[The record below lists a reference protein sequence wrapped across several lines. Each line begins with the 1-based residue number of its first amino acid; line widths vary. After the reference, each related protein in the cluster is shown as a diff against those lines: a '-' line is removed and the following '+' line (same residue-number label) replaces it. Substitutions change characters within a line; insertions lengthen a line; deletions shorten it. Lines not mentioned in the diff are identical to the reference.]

1 MTHDGDFAY
10 QLANNPSKLRGREW
24 DASDTFR
31 PCDLHWKEEPS
42 NLKHQRRAGITE
54 HTLVRLFNL
63 TWELTTLHIRTTTGP
78 LLTFLSA
85 LLCLI
90 PLLKHMISKKKLH
103 IDIRVLDK
111 ACIKPLD

>member
-1 MTHDGDFAY
+1 MGCVGHF
-10 QLANNPSKLRGREW
+10 PPLRSALE
-24 DASDTFR
+24 
-31 PCDLHWKEEPS
+31 EEPS

-85 LLCLI
+85 LLSLI
-90 PLLKHMISKKKLH
+90 PLLKHMISKKTAYRH
-103 IDIRVLDK
+103 SRT
-111 ACIKPLD
+111 